1 MRALRVLKL
10 RGFSRVFVF
19 CAGVACV
26 AGALL
31 HLAIA
36 LGGPEWYA
44 FFGAPKGIVAMARA
58 GNARAP
64 ISCVVIAAILS
75 VFAAY
80 AFSAVGFM
88 RRLPF
93 LRSVVTL
100 IAAILVLRGILFA
113 PILLWRPNLLA
124 GICDC
129 RSIDLFIVV
138 SSLICFGIGVG
149 FAIAAI
155 ALPRW
160 RASAR

>member
-1 MRALRVLKL
+1 MSALPILKL
-10 RGFSRVFVF
+10 HGFSGRFVF

-64 ISCVVIAAILS
+64 ISCVVIAGILS

-80 AFSAVGFM
+80 AFSAVGMM

-93 LRSVVTL
+93 LRACVTF
-100 IAAILVLRGILFA
+100 IAAIQILRGILFA
-113 PILLWRPNLLA
+113 PILLWRPHLLA

-129 RSIDLFIVV
+129 RTIDLFIVI
-138 SSLICFGIGVG
+138 SSLICLAIGVG
-149 FAIAAI
+149 FAIAAW

-160 RASAR
+160 RPSLH

>member
-1 MRALRVLKL
+1 MSALRAPTL
-10 RGFSRVFVF
+10 RGLAGGFVS

-58 GNARAP
+58 GNVRAP
-64 ISCVVIAAILS
+64 ISCVAIAAILS

-80 AFSAVGFM
+80 AFSATGVI
-88 RRLPF
+88 RQLPF
-93 LRSVVTL
+93 LRVGVTF
-100 IAAILVLRGILFA
+100 IAAILILRGVLFA
-113 PILLWRPNLLA
+113 PILLWQPHLLA

-129 RSIDLFIVV
+129 RTIDTFIVV
-138 SSLICFGIGVG
+138 SSLICLGIGVG
-149 FAIAAI
+149 FAVAAA
-155 ALPRW
+155 ALARS